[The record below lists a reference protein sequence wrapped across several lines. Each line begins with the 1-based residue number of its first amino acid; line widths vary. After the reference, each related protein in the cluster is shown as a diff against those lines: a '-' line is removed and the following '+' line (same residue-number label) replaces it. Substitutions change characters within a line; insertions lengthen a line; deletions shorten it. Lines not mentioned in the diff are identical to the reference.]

1 MPIGAYELLVL
12 FGCQAAVVIGG
23 IWLADFWAGFRRA
36 RQQGLGVVRAIG
48 QVVAQLWGEG
58 PRFPLRELLAGV
70 LLAAAVLA
78 IVRNGPVDAV
88 ATRDVLN
95 NPGPWIAA
103 GIALGIT
110 TLAAIGIVFGSAHWY
125 VRLVVGLIVI
135 VAAPALLELEEPAL
149 SVGSQFGLIAPG
161 EATGEISCWRSCAR
175 WR

>member
-1 MPIGAYELLVL
+1 MGGGRPRGPAVRAAPIVLLLAALVPTGAYELLVL

-23 IWLADFWAGFRRA
+23 IRLADFWAGFRRA
-36 RQQGLGVVRAIG
+36 RQQGLGVRRAIG

-110 TLAAIGIVFGSAHWY
+110 TLAAIGIVFGSRAGMCDW
-125 VRLVVGLIVI
+125 
-135 VAAPALLELEEPAL
+135 L
-149 SVGSQFGLIAPG
+149 SD
-161 EATGEISCWRSCAR
+161 
-175 WR
+175 